1 MIKGVFP
8 LTLNGHVR
16 EWWWRLP
23 RGSVK
28 TFEQLCRKFAK
39 QFHEVM
45 TPEDDMM
52 ELIGIKQGKNEALK
66 DS

>member
-1 MIKGVFP
+1 M
-8 LTLNGHVR
+8 R
-16 EWWWRLP
+16 EWYQRFP

-28 TFEQLCRKFAK
+28 TFDQLCTKFAE
-39 QFHEVM
+39 QFREVV

-52 ELIGIKQGKNEALK
+52 ELIRIKQEKNEALK